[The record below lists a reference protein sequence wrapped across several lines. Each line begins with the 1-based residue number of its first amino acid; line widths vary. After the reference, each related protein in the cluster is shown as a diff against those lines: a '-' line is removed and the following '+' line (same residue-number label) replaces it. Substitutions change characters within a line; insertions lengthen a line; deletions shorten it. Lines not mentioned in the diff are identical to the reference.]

1 MRIEASNLSPAMMP
15 KVEELLYRMIRD
27 ATDLGIGL
35 DSVTLSLC
43 ELDPP
48 KSGGLRR
55 VIGNLLRWVR

>member
-15 KVEELLYRMIRD
+15 KLEELLYRLIRD

-35 DSVTLSLC
+35 DSVTLSLS

-48 KSGGLRR
+48 KLGGLKR
-55 VIGNLLRWVR
+55 VIENLLRWVR